1 MRIIEKK
8 LIKLYFVVFI
18 SCKDKSYEY
27 ERFTE
32 ILRSSRDYQ
41 RGDIA

>member
-1 MRIIEKK
+1 MRIIEKR
-8 LIKLYFVVFI
+8 LIKLYFVVVI

-32 ILRSSRDYQ
+32 ILRSGKGYKGS
-41 RGDIA
+41 DIA